1 LESTGAIVGEGPESR
16 FVEDVESLFD
26 PPEHPAASMAATART
41 AKIDR
46 VRPRRRTSDDVLG
59 RVSAFF
65 VVIVLLRGR
74 RREESRF
81 GLVVGL
87 QM

>member
-1 LESTGAIVGEGPESR
+1 LERTGAIVGEGPESR

-26 PPEHPAASMAATART
+26 PPEHPAASMAANART

-46 VRPRRRTSDDVLG
+46 VRPRR
-59 RVSAFF
+59 
-65 VVIVLLRGR
+65 R